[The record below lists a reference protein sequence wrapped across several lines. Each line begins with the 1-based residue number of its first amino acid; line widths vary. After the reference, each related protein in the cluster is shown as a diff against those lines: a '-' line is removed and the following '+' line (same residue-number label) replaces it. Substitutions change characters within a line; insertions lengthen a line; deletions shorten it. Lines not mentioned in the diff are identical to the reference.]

1 MLETR
6 KDIITVVL
14 IAIHFLMILYSHLNF
29 DFTVDPEISNEY
41 NDLCF
46 DIEAIGKF
54 TLIFAF
60 FYYST
65 GLTKTFIRVLVIA
78 SLFKTLNELVG
89 LNNYLD
95 AIQFPVF
102 WTAILITSI
111 YSYVKHKKS

>member
-1 MLETR
+1 MLKQR
-6 KDIITVVL
+6 KGIITAVL
-14 IAIHFLMILYSHLNF
+14 VAIHFLMITYAHLNF

-41 NDLCF
+41 NDPCF
-46 DIEAIGKF
+46 NIEAIGKF
-54 TLIFAF
+54 ILIFAF

-102 WTAILITSI
+102 WVTMLIASI
-111 YSYVKHKKS
+111 YSYIKHKPK